1 MQDNK
6 LEVGDVV
13 YVWHHSYPS
22 YLTKHKVVRLTPKR
36 AVIDSNTQVSLEL
49 QDGWNGKGLMARGI
63 GGANDAYLE
72 TSELI
77 SQYREQGIRNK
88 AIKALCSINIKEL
101 PLYKCE
107 ALIDMFPLIEPVKTD
122 NT

>member
-13 YVWHHSYPS
+13 YVWRHSYPS

-36 AVIDSNTQVSLEL
+36 AVIESNTQVSIEL
-49 QDGWNGKGLMARGI
+49 QDGWNGKGLMAKGI
-63 GGANDAYLE
+63 GDANDVYLE

-77 SQYREQGIRNK
+77 SQYK
-88 AIKALCSINIKEL
+88 
-101 PLYKCE
+101 
-107 ALIDMFPLIEPVKTD
+107 
-122 NT
+122 